1 MDLNFEYLKIY
12 IDGGSRGNPGPS
24 AIGSVIYDK
33 NDNIVEEISL
43 FIGETTNNMA
53 EYTALDT
60 TLDTIKKYKNRYNIR
75 RIMIF
80 TDSKLLF
87 SQVKRIWKIKNE
99 NIFEVYKKIV
109 KKLNEYDVVDLR
121 LIPREENT
129 AADALVN
136 RALDFK
142 LKGAGGG
149 GTLLDEEGINF
160 GIIEDQ
166 K

>member
-24 AIGSVIYDK
+24 AVGAVIYDK

-60 TLDTIKKYKNRYNIR
+60 ALDTIKKYRTKYIVR

-80 TDSKLLF
+80 TDSKLLY
-87 SQVKRIWKIKNE
+87 SQVKRLWKIKNE

-109 KKLNEYDVVDLR
+109 KKLNEYDMVDLR

-129 AADALVN
+129 AADRLVN

-142 LKGAGGG
+142 LKGPGGS
-149 GTLLDEEGINF
+149 GTLLDEDTINF
-160 GIIEDQ
+160 GEIE
-166 K
+166 

>member
-43 FIGETTNNMA
+43 FIGETTNNIA
-53 EYTALDT
+53 EYTALDAA
-60 TLDTIKKYKNRYNIR
+60 LDTIKKYKTKYNVGK
-75 RIMIF
+75 IMIF

-87 SQVKRIWKIKNE
+87 SQVKGLWKIKNE

-109 KKLNEYDVVDLR
+109 KKLKEYEVVDLR

-129 AADALVN
+129 AADRLVN

-142 LKGAGGG
+142 LKGSVGA
-149 GTLLDEEGINF
+149 GTLFDENTINF
-160 GIIEDQ
+160 GKIEG
-166 K
+166 

>member
-43 FIGETTNNMA
+43 YIGETTNNIA
-53 EYTALDT
+53 EYTALDVA
-60 TLDTIKKYKNRYNIR
+60 LDTIKKYKAKYNLR

-87 SQVKRIWKIKNE
+87 SQVKGLWKIKNE
-99 NIFEVYKKIV
+99 NIFEVYKKII
-109 KKLNEYDVVDLR
+109 KKLKEYEVVDMR
-121 LIPREENT
+121 LIPREQNT
-129 AADALVN
+129 AADRLVN
-136 RALDFK
+136 RALDLK
-142 LKGAGGG
+142 LKGPGGS
-149 GTLLDEEGINF
+149 GTLLDENAINF
-160 GIIEDQ
+160 GTIED
-166 K
+166 

>member
-53 EYTALDT
+53 EYAALDT
-60 TLDTIKKYKNRYNIR
+60 ALDTIKKYKNRYNIR

-129 AADALVN
+129 TADTLVN

-142 LKGAGGG
+142 LKGSVGA
-149 GTLLDEEGINF
+149 GTLFDENTINF
-160 GIIEDQ
+160 GKIEG
-166 K
+166 

>member
-24 AIGSVIYDK
+24 AVGVVIYDK

-53 EYTALDT
+53 EYAAFDNALDAV
-60 TLDTIKKYKNRYNIR
+60 KKYRTKYNVK

-87 SQVKRIWKIKNE
+87 SQVRGLWKIKNE
-99 NIFEVYKKIV
+99 NIFEVHKKIV
-109 KKLNEYDVVDLR
+109 KKLKEYDVVDLR
-121 LIPREENT
+121 LIPREGNT
-129 AADALVN
+129 AADRLVN
-136 RALDFK
+136 RALDLN
-142 LKGAGGG
+142 LKGPGGS
-149 GTLLDEEGINF
+149 GTLLDKDTINF
-160 GIIEDQ
+160 GEIE
-166 K
+166 

>member
-24 AIGSVIYDK
+24 AIGAVIFDK

-53 EYTALDT
+53 EYTAFDT
-60 TLDTIKKYKNRYNIR
+60 ALNTIKKYRTRYNVK

-87 SQVKRIWKIKNE
+87 SQVKRLWKIKNE
-99 NIFEVYKKIV
+99 NIFEIHRKIV
-109 KKLNEYDVVDLR
+109 KKLKEYDVVDLR

-129 AADALVN
+129 AADRLVN

-142 LKGAGGG
+142 LKGAGGS
-149 GTLLDEEGINF
+149 GTLLDGDTINF
-160 GIIEDQ
+160 GTIEE
-166 K
+166 

>member
-24 AIGSVIYDK
+24 AVGAVIYDK

-60 TLDTIKKYKNRYNIR
+60 ALDTIKKYRTKYIVR

-80 TDSKLLF
+80 TDSKLLY
-87 SQVKRIWKIKNE
+87 SQVKRLWKIKNE

-109 KKLNEYDVVDLR
+109 KKLNEYDMVDLR

-129 AADALVN
+129 AADRLVN

-142 LKGAGGG
+142 LKGPGGS
-149 GTLLDEEGINF
+149 GTLLNEDTINF
-160 GIIEDQ
+160 GEIE
-166 K
+166 

>member
-24 AIGSVIYDK
+24 AIGSVVYDK
-33 NDNIVEEISL
+33 NDNIIEEISL

-60 TLDTIKKYKNRYNIR
+60 ALDTIKKYRTKYNIR
-75 RIMIF
+75 RIMVF

-87 SQVKRIWKIKNE
+87 SQVKGIWKIKNE
-99 NIFEVYKKIV
+99 NIFEVYKKII
-109 KKLNEYDVVDLR
+109 KKLKEYDLVDLR

-129 AADALVN
+129 TADTLVN

-142 LKGAGGG
+142 LKGSGGR
-149 GTLLDEEGINF
+149 GTLLDENEINF
-160 GIIEDQ
+160 GVIEE
-166 K
+166 

>member
-24 AIGSVIYDK
+24 AVGSVIYDK
-33 NDNIVEEISL
+33 NDNIIEEISL
-43 FIGETTNNMA
+43 FIGETTNNIA

-60 TLDTIKKYKNRYNIR
+60 ALDSIKKYKVKYNVR

-87 SQVKRIWKIKNE
+87 SQVKRLWKIKNE
-99 NIFEVYKKIV
+99 NIFEIYKKIV

-129 AADALVN
+129 AADKLVN

-142 LKGAGGG
+142 LKGSGGS
-149 GTLLDEEGINF
+149 GTLLDENTINF
-160 GIIEDQ
+160 GEIE
-166 K
+166 

>member
-1 MDLNFEYLKIY
+1 MDLNFKYLKIY

-43 FIGETTNNMA
+43 FIGETTNNIA
-53 EYTALDT
+53 EYTALDIA
-60 TLDTIKKYKNRYNIR
+60 LDTIKKYKTKYNVG

-87 SQVKRIWKIKNE
+87 SQVKGLWKIKNE

-109 KKLNEYDVVDLR
+109 KKLKEYKVVDLR

-129 AADALVN
+129 AADRLVN

-142 LKGAGGG
+142 LKGSGGG
-149 GTLLDEEGINF
+149 GMLFDENTINF
-160 GIIEDQ
+160 GKIED
-166 K
+166 

>member
-43 FIGETTNNMA
+43 YIGETTNNIA
-53 EYTALDT
+53 EYSALDAA
-60 TLDTIKKYKNRYNIR
+60 LDTIKKIKAKYNVR

-87 SQVKRIWKIKNE
+87 SQVKGLWKIKNE
-99 NIFEVYKKIV
+99 NIFEIHKKIT
-109 KKLNEYDVVDLR
+109 KKLKEYDVVDLR
-121 LIPREENT
+121 LIPREQNT
-129 AADALVN
+129 AADRLVN
-136 RALDFK
+136 RALDLK
-142 LKGAGGG
+142 LKGAAGS
-149 GTLLDEEGINF
+149 GTLLDENTINF
-160 GIIEDQ
+160 GTIEE
-166 K
+166 

>member
-43 FIGETTNNMA
+43 YIGETTNNMA

-60 TLDTIKKYKNRYNIR
+60 AMDTIKKYKNKYNIR

-121 LIPREENT
+121 LIPREENVS
-129 AADALVN
+129 ADTLVN

-142 LKGAGGG
+142 LKGAGGD
-149 GTLLDEEGINF
+149 GTLLDENAINF
-160 GIIEDQ
+160 GIIE
-166 K
+166 

>member
-24 AIGSVIYDK
+24 AVGSVIYDK
-33 NDNIVEEISL
+33 NDNIIEEISL
-43 FIGETTNNMA
+43 FIGETTNNIA
-53 EYTALDT
+53 EYTAFDTALDS
-60 TLDTIKKYKNRYNIR
+60 IKKYKVKYNVR

-87 SQVKRIWKIKNE
+87 SQVKRLWKIKNE
-99 NIFEVYKKIV
+99 NIFEIYKKIV
-109 KKLNEYDVVDLR
+109 KKLNEYEVVDLR

-129 AADALVN
+129 AADKLVN

-142 LKGAGGG
+142 LKGSGGS
-149 GTLLDEEGINF
+149 GTLLDENTINF
-160 GIIEDQ
+160 GEIE
-166 K
+166 

>member
-24 AIGSVIYDK
+24 AIGSVVYDK
-33 NDNIVEEISL
+33 NNNIIEEISL

-60 TLDTIKKYKNRYNIR
+60 ALDTIKKYRTKYNIR
-75 RIMIF
+75 KIMVF

-87 SQVKRIWKIKNE
+87 SQVKGTWKIKNE
-99 NIFEVYKKIV
+99 NIFEVYKKII
-109 KKLNEYDVVDLR
+109 KKLKEYDLVDLR
-121 LIPREENT
+121 LIPREKNT
-129 AADALVN
+129 AADTLVN

-142 LKGAGGG
+142 LKGSGGD
-149 GTLLDEEGINF
+149 GTLIDENAINF
-160 GIIEDQ
+160 GVIEE
-166 K
+166 

>member
-53 EYTALDT
+53 EYTALDAA
-60 TLDTIKKYKNRYNIR
+60 LETIKKYRNKYNIR

-129 AADALVN
+129 AADTLVN

-142 LKGAGGG
+142 LKGAGGN
-149 GTLLDEEGINF
+149 GTLFDEDKINF
-160 GIIEDQ
+160 GTIED
-166 K
+166 

>member
-33 NDNIVEEISL
+33 NDNIVEEITL
-43 FIGETTNNMA
+43 FIGETTNNIA

-60 TLDTIKKYKNRYNIR
+60 ALDTIKKYKAKYNVR

-87 SQVKRIWKIKNE
+87 SQVKGFWKIKNE

-109 KKLNEYDVVDLR
+109 KKLKEYEVVDLR

-129 AADALVN
+129 AADRLVN

-142 LKGAGGG
+142 LKGSEGA
-149 GTLLDEEGINF
+149 GTLFDENTINF
-160 GIIEDQ
+160 GKMED
-166 K
+166 

>member
-53 EYTALDT
+53 EYTALDAA
-60 TLDTIKKYKNRYNIR
+60 LETIKKYRNKYNIR

-129 AADALVN
+129 AADTLVN

-142 LKGAGGG
+142 LKGARGN
-149 GTLLDEEGINF
+149 GTLFDEDKINF
-160 GIIEDQ
+160 GTIED
-166 K
+166 